1 MRLVSVH
8 QESGIAKRLERMNKG
23 TNSHAVMYNATGCSP
38 CLHPNIYK
46 QNERHIVSILS
57 LKLAISILRIKQKTL
72 SLGLTISPVN
82 HCKGNVSFSM
92 QRSVCL
98 IFLQKYMKFKYGK
111 VSGGI
116 FSCNLPEKTKKA
128 PRRIGAPTHYE
139 RGN

>member
-1 MRLVSVH
+1 MPISLQIWRLNNKKRETCPAVH
-8 QESGIAKRLERMNKG
+8 WISGIAKRLEEMDEETIFPRCML
-23 TNSHAVMYNATGCSP
+23 MYRYDECIPSTY
-38 CLHPNIYK
+38 IQI
-46 QNERHIVSILS
+46 QNERHIVSILL
-57 LKLAISILRIKQKTL
+57 LKLAISISRIKQKTL

-116 FSCNLPEKTKKA
+116 FSCNLPEKA
-128 PRRIGAPTHYE
+128 
-139 RGN
+139 

>member
-1 MRLVSVH
+1 
-8 QESGIAKRLERMNKG
+8 
-23 TNSHAVMYNATGCSP
+23 MYNDTEYDKCVFV
-38 CLHPNIYK
+38 HIQI
-46 QNERHIVSILS
+46 QNERHIVSILL
-57 LKLAISILRIKQKTL
+57 LKLAISMIRIKQKTL